1 MVRVAGDTFRA
12 AAIDQLQVWADRV
25 QVDIIRHRPGADPAA
40 VAYDGITAAKARAS
54 DVVLIDTAGR
64 LHTKTNLM
72 DELRKIK
79 RIVAQ
84 ECPGAPHEVLLVLD
98 ATVGQNAI
106 AQAKQFHEAVGVT
119 AVSRWLDLADEAA
132 RGVLQFS
139 IEWQLAD
146 LTGLFTTAA
155 PVRLEP
161 DVKTTDDVL
170 FPPMRLE
177 NNLTFLG
184 YVPVMTRVKP
194 GGVLPVVTYWR
205 VDGMLPPDL
214 VVFSHLY
221 GDLGAAPLANL
232 DSISMRPISLAQR
245 DVFMQVHLLRLPET
259 LPERTYDIAVG
270 AYRTQSSQRLQVLLE
285 PDLRPAGT
293 RLILYSVE
301 VTSNP

>member
-1 MVRVAGDTFRA
+1 MCCSPR
-12 AAIDQLQVWADRV
+12 
-25 QVDIIRHRPGADPAA
+25 
-40 VAYDGITAAKARAS
+40 
-54 DVVLIDTAGR
+54 
-64 LHTKTNLM
+64 
-72 DELRKIK
+72 
-79 RIVAQ
+79 
-84 ECPGAPHEVLLVLD
+84 C
-98 ATVGQNAI
+98 
-106 AQAKQFHEAVGVT
+106 
-119 AVSRWLDLADEAA
+119 
-132 RGVLQFS
+132 
-139 IEWQLAD
+139 
-146 LTGLFTTAA
+146 
-155 PVRLEP
+155 
-161 DVKTTDDVL
+161 
-170 FPPMRLE
+170 RLE

-270 AYRTQSSQRLQVLLE
+270 AYRTQSLQRLQVLLE